1 MNPALPDTPCYLNG
15 EWAPVNQARVSVL
28 DRGFILGDG
37 VYEVVPVYEGRLFR
51 LEDHLAR
58 LDRSLAKVQIPNP
71 HDRAGWLALMRE
83 LVQRVQTHTGSAE
96 QLLYLQITRG
106 VAMRDHVMVPGLT
119 PTVFMMSNPM
129 KPPGAEL
136 RHHGVAVV
144 TARDFRWER
153 GDIKSI
159 SLLGNVLARQIATE
173 QGAAEA
179 VLLRDGP
186 HGVAYVTEGASSN
199 VWIVHEGALLG
210 VPSSEHVLEGV
221 RIGLL
226 QELCEE
232 AGIAFNRR
240 PIGEAELRAA
250 DEVLISS
257 AGRELLAVTRL
268 DGELVGHGAGRGKPG
283 PVFARLFEAYQQAK
297 RTQSI

>member
-1 MNPALPDTPCYLNG
+1 MNPALPDAPCYLNG
-15 EWAPVNQARVSVL
+15 EWAPLNEARVSVL

-51 LEDHLAR
+51 VEDHLAR
-58 LDRSLAKVQIPNP
+58 LDRSLGKVLIPNP
-71 HDRAGWLALMRE
+71 HDRPSWLALMRE
-83 LVQRVQTHTGSAE
+83 LVQRVQAHTVSVE
-96 QLLYLQITRG
+96 QLLYVQITRG

-119 PTVFMMSNPM
+119 PTVFMMSHPM

-136 RHHGVAVV
+136 RHHGVAAV

-173 QGAAEA
+173 QGAVEA
-179 VLLRDGP
+179 LLLREGP

-199 VWIVHEGALLG
+199 AWIVHEGALLG
-210 VPSSEHVLEGV
+210 VPGSEHVLEGI

-232 AGIAFNRR
+232 EGIAFNRR
-240 PIGEAELRAA
+240 PISEGELRAA

-268 DGELVGHGAGRGKPG
+268 DGEPVGHGAGRGKPG
-283 PVFARLFEAYQQAK
+283 PVFARLFEAYQRAK